1 MLQVK
6 WLINNKTSLFCFYS
20 TLPLDVA
27 EQPGEPKQGSLS
39 NFTNLF
45 PSSVSECWKMYDNLE
60 FSTEVSSY
68 PDDEMPIQSKGGYQL
83 DFDNLEAMDPFS
95 GSNKMMLSPARPT
108 VENPH
113 PPQTEPQ
120 HAEPKNTFDEL
131 TKIESALDETLP
143 FNQSVENSLA
153 DLSAD
158 ISSTESSVVTVV
170 KVAAVEEL
178 DSYTAT
184 PDEKQPAKM
193 SPSIN
198 EDKVSGSFVEDAP
211 LPAKGSYSLDF
222 DNLDA
227 INPFQTGG
235 SKIQNSPV
243 IGKKVPD
250 NNPPVEEVQE
260 NKPIN
265 VVKLPEVA
273 QELPEEVPVQPAV
286 KPVASV
292 APISANAAK
301 APAADTQPSDASIKE
316 GPVKLEFNFDDG
328 GEVRKKQPPKKFGK
342 RPPGL
347 KSKAEKLA
355 SDVKPPQESQVKPE
369 ASDVAEAPK
378 GAYSFDFEKFDD
390 PNFNPF
396 GTKSSMNNS
405 PKVSEKSSPVLMEA
419 SNQEKMDKPVEKED
433 VSLAWYVN
441 FSLSVLSIYLQQA
454 LPQTLNFTLSLYT
467 FSSIVLERVS
477 QLLTP
482 TPGR

>member
-20 TLPLDVA
+20 TLPLDVT

-95 GSNKMMLSPARPT
+95 GSNKMMLSPARPA

-301 APAADTQPSDASIKE
+301 APSADTQPSDASIKE

-454 LPQTLNFTLSLYT
+454 LPQTFNFTLSLYT

>member
-20 TLPLDVA
+20 TLPLDVT

-378 GAYSFDFEKFDD
+378 GAYSFDFDKFDD

-454 LPQTLNFTLSLYT
+454 LPQTFHFTLSLYT

>member
-20 TLPLDVA
+20 TLPLDVT

-301 APAADTQPSDASIKE
+301 APSADTQPSDASIKE

>member
-1 MLQVK
+1 
-6 WLINNKTSLFCFYS
+6 
-20 TLPLDVA
+20 
-27 EQPGEPKQGSLS
+27 
-39 NFTNLF
+39 
-45 PSSVSECWKMYDNLE
+45 MYDNLE

-95 GSNKMMLSPARPT
+95 GSNKMMLSPARPA

-454 LPQTLNFTLSLYT
+454 LPQTFNFTLSLYI